1 MQRTLIRAMLTALA
15 LSFAS
20 GASAQ
25 APAHRWSLDF
35 GLGWDKS
42 ISGNINSGAI
52 GTLNGQSVVFLKNTY
67 EDVYGVGLHLSGG
80 LGYLWRDNDE
90 IRVIV
95 TFQSLGADLTRM
107 GDLGVS
113 NLYGVFD
120 DYQSVT
126 WEVGY
131 RRYYP
136 VNPHVRVFGGGLLGL
151 GFIDKTRVD
160 LAAPTIN
167 FRQTTDFYDKTT
179 AATISFE
186 GGALLDLNAR
196 LGVFAQL
203 GIRYV
208 SGMSQSNALIGV
220 GLDKV
225 DDHSARWAV
234 PFTMGVKVHF

>member
-1 MQRTLIRAMLTALA
+1 MQRTFIRALLAALA

-20 GASAQ
+20 RASAQ
-25 APAHRWSLDF
+25 APAHRWSVDF

-67 EDVYGVGLHLSGG
+67 EDVYGVGLHLGG
-80 LGYLWRDNDE
+80 SVGYMLRDNDE
-90 IRVIV
+90 VRLIV

-113 NLYGVFD
+113 NLYGQFD

-126 WEVGY
+126 WEAGY

-136 VNPHVRVFGGGLLGL
+136 VNPHVRVFGGGSLGL
-151 GFIDKTRVD
+151 GFIDKTRID

-167 FRQTTDFYDKTT
+167 FHQTSDFYDKTT

-208 SGMSQSNALIGV
+208 SGMSQTNALIGA